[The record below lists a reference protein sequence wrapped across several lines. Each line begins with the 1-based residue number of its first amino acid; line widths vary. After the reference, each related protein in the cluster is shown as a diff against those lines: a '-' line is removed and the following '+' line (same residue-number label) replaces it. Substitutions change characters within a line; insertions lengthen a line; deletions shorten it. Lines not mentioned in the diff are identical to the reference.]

1 MRRSSISGLLLVAA
15 LGLVSC
21 GRPPLTGG
29 RPYPPDFD
37 GYGYPRAMV
46 AWASGGNG
54 SGTLQLIDVEHDT
67 VNNKQDTVHSYTI
80 SGYSGSDPQTIQ
92 DFPGQQVAYVFANGG
107 GATGTPSFQPVNTGT
122 DTGSTP
128 VGGIAVGTTSV
139 YVTQDFSYVYSVSPT
154 ATSGS
159 VGFLSVYRATDG
171 STTRIPL
178 PGASKLAESPGA
190 VSGSSSLLIF
200 SPNASTNSN
209 TVYQLVGIGQNS
221 IYDCTQQLIP
231 VGNGGGSL
239 PFDKPINAL
248 YSSDGTSAFI
258 LNCGPE
264 CGGTTSSVTIVGTSA
279 LAAGAKAAY
288 KPQTGCNIDASYTPS
303 PLTVTVQNIPVPG
316 GVTVALQDGDT
327 LFLAGQSFLSDG
339 HLGGTLTAID
349 LTGVNPT
356 TTTVIG
362 DGNHFRMRL
371 ADAGANGSPTLWIAA
386 TDCTLGEEGF
396 NGGTT
401 GCISLVPLT
410 PYANGSGYSI
420 YQPVAA
426 GSLAPACQPPAP
438 ATAPTGPCI
447 EPSGQGDA
455 KGLAPIIGYDKI
467 YTIEGGTVYI
477 YATNGGGPISN
488 VNVQV
493 PGQAHDIEFIDG
505 GSITGP

>member
-1 MRRSSISGLLLVAA
+1 LLATPFYRWELFRLMLFRFVEGSLRRSSISGLLLVAA

-178 PGASKLAESPGA
+178 PGASKLAESPPA
-190 VSGSSSLLIF
+190 F
-200 SPNASTNSN
+200 SFF
-209 TVYQLVGIGQNS
+209 
-221 IYDCTQQLIP
+221 
-231 VGNGGGSL
+231 L
-239 PFDKPINAL
+239 P
-248 YSSDGTSAFI
+248 
-258 LNCGPE
+258 
-264 CGGTTSSVTIVGTSA
+264 
-279 LAAGAKAAY
+279 
-288 KPQTGCNIDASYTPS
+288 
-303 PLTVTVQNIPVPG
+303 
-316 GVTVALQDGDT
+316 
-327 LFLAGQSFLSDG
+327 
-339 HLGGTLTAID
+339 
-349 LTGVNPT
+349 
-356 TTTVIG
+356 
-362 DGNHFRMRL
+362 M
-371 ADAGANGSPTLWIAA
+371 
-386 TDCTLGEEGF
+386 
-396 NGGTT
+396 
-401 GCISLVPLT
+401 
-410 PYANGSGYSI
+410 
-420 YQPVAA
+420 
-426 GSLAPACQPPAP
+426 PAP
-438 ATAPTGPCI
+438 TPTRCINLWGSARTASMTAR
-447 EPSGQGDA
+447 S
-455 KGLAPIIGYDKI
+455 
-467 YTIEGGTVYI
+467 
-477 YATNGGGPISN
+477 S
-488 VNVQV
+488 
-493 PGQAHDIEFIDG
+493 
-505 GSITGP
+505 